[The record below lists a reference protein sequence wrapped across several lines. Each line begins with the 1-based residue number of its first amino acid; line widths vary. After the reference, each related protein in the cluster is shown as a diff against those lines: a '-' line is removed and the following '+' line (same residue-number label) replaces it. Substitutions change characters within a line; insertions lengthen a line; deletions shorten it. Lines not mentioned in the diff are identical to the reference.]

1 MERTLLD
8 DAKWALAV
16 LVGATLG
23 YLLLDVDDPSLL
35 IGALIGVVAVVCVV
49 NILRHV
55 RHRRAG

>member
-16 LVGATLG
+16 LVGVTLG
-23 YLLLDVDDPSLL
+23 YLLLDVDDPSFL
-35 IGALIGVVAVVCVV
+35 IGSLIGVVAVVCVLKV
-49 NILRHV
+49 ARHV